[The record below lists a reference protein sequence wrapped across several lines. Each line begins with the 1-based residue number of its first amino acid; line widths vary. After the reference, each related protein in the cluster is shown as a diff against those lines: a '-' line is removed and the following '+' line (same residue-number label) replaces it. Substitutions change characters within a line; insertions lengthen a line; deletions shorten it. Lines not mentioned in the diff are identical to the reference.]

1 MAIINK
7 LIEITN
13 LNKTFDHKVLSNI
26 SLDIYENEIL
36 VILGKSGIGKTTL
49 LNILSQVD
57 SSYTGQINYHD
68 DLFKD
73 TTTPLPVVF
82 QEFDQL
88 LPWYTVEK
96 NIKIS
101 VQDYSSNDAINLLN
115 IVKAVGLS
123 EALHKYPNQ
132 LSGGMKQRTAIAR
145 ALMCNSKILFMDEP
159 FGSIDITLRHK
170 LQDLIKRVN
179 QDFSKSIVF
188 ITHDIDEAIY
198 IGHRVA
204 IIDEAVTLY
213 DTKTINDSR
222 STEHALMSKRLHSK
236 IQETP

>member
-1 MAIINK
+1 MAIIKK
-7 LIEITN
+7 LIKLIG
-13 LNKTFDHKVLSNI
+13 LNKSFEKEIFSNI
-26 SLDIYENEIL
+26 SFDILENEIL
-36 VILGKSGIGKTTL
+36 VVLGKSGVGKTTL

-57 SSYTGQINYHD
+57 RTYTGCVTYHD

-101 VQDYSSNDAINLLN
+101 VGNFTSDDALNFLN

-123 EALHKYPNQ
+123 ESLRKYPYQ

-170 LQDLIKRVN
+170 LQDLIKTISK
-179 QDFSKSIVF
+179 DFEKTIVF

-198 IGHRVA
+198 IGHRIA
-204 IIDEAVTLY
+204 IIDSTITLY
-213 DTKTINDSR
+213 NTKEINDSH
-222 STEHALMSKRLHSK
+222 SPEHRVMSKLLHSK
-236 IQETP
+236 IKETP